1 MKRYTCLILT
11 LIMMVSAVA
20 LSLSGVS
27 AQQNGDQGSQDP
39 SRPQSPQRVAVQQ
52 NIDQDALPEDL
63 ALAKTISY
71 LHLAE
76 HIGGHGIA
84 DLNELK
90 TLRVEKDEQSLTHTH
105 VQQTLRGVPV
115 FGGEAIVHLNPDST
129 LSDITDN
136 FISYVRVET
145 EPTITAKEA
154 ITIAVS
160 QYGCGECLTATPEVD
175 LWVLRRNGRD
185 RLVYRVQMRRE
196 DGSAD
201 TAMPVYFIDAHT
213 GSKVWSYD
221 NLQSSGAVT
230 GTGNSLYSGTRSITT
245 YYKSVSPY
253 IGYYLEDITRKVGTY
268 DNAHTDNTT
277 YLFNDA
283 DNVWN
288 GSYQAIGVDAHFGA
302 EKFIDY
308 LKIKHGRSGLNGSG
322 GPAWYTSMDGVTG
335 LISLKVHVGVNLNKG
350 YWNGQYVSFGD
361 GDGTVYGPTATL
373 DFVGHEMQHGVTQ
386 FTANLINS
394 GESGALNE
402 SWSDVFGAMLE
413 RYVKGESA
421 DTWKIFE
428 QCWTPQIAGD
438 AERYMDT
445 PHSASNKGLT
455 ADDDPD
461 HYDERY
467 LGTADNGGIHVNSG
481 IPNKVF
487 YLVAKGG
494 THHRGGSM
502 TGIGADAAEKIW
514 YKALTSYMTSNTT
527 FAGARVAT
535 LNAAAALYGLGS
547 IQYNAVGQAWTLC
560 GVPGANPPPA
570 PSLSVNNVTVTEAN
584 TGVTTTATFTVTL
597 SPASTQTVTVKY
609 ATANSTALAPADYT
623 ALPLTTLTFA
633 PGQTSKPVA
642 VQVKGDALD
651 EANETFKLLLSS
663 PVNALI
669 SDNEGLCTIT
679 DNDLAPSLRVNSLTV
694 AEANTGA
701 NTTAAFNITLSAVSG
716 QTVKVNY
723 ATANGTAVA
732 PADYTAKALTTL
744 TFLPGQT
751 TQTIPVVVRGD
762 ALDEVNETFKL
773 VLSSPVNATIAVG
786 TGTAT
791 ITDNDL
797 PPSIRVNNV
806 AVTEGNAAVV
816 TNFTVSLSA
825 PSGQV
830 VTVKYAT
837 ANGTATTPADYG
849 AKALTTLTFLPGAI
863 SKTVAVSVAGDLLD
877 EPSENFKLLLSS
889 PVHATIAVAT
899 GICTITDNDAPPS
912 VTITNATVTEPDS
925 GVVIATFT
933 VKLSAASGQTV
944 SIKYAT
950 ANGTS
955 SPATAGTDYTAVP
968 LTTLTF
974 LPGQT
979 TKAVTVQVKGDLIKE
994 MNETFF
1000 VNLSGVVNATLAD
1013 AQGLGTILNDD

>member
-1 MKRYTCLILT
+1 MKRYTCLTLT
-11 LIMMVSAVA
+11 LAMIVSAVA

-27 AQQNGDQGSQDP
+27 AQHDADQDSQDP
-39 SRPQSPQRVAVQQ
+39 SRSQAPQRVAVQQ
-52 NIDQDALPEDL
+52 NSGQDALPYDL

-71 LHLAE
+71 IHLAE
-76 HIGGHGIA
+76 HIGRHGIA
-84 DLNELK
+84 DVNELR
-90 TLRVEKDEQSLTHTH
+90 TLRVEKDKQSLTHTH
-105 VQQTLRGVPV
+105 VQQTHRGVPV
-115 FGGEAIVHLNPDST
+115 FGGEAIVHLNPDSS

-136 FISYVRVET
+136 LISYVQVET

-154 ITIAVS
+154 TKIAVS
-160 QYGCGECLTATPEVD
+160 KYGCGECLTATPEVD

-196 DGSAD
+196 DGTAD

-230 GTGNSLYSGTRSITT
+230 GTGTSLYSGTQSITT
-245 YYKSVSPY
+245 YYKSVSPS

-268 DNAHTDNTT
+268 NNNTTDNST
-277 YLFNDA
+277 YLYFDY

-288 GSYQAIGVDAHFGA
+288 QTYQAIGVDAHFGA

-322 GPAWYTSMDGVTG
+322 GPGWYTSTDGVTT
-335 LISLKVHVGVNLNKG
+335 LISLKVHVGVNQNIG

-373 DFVGHEMQHGVTQ
+373 DMVGHEMQHGVTQ

-413 RYVKGESA
+413 RYAKGESA

-467 LGTADNGGIHVNSG
+467 LGTQDNGGVHVNSG

-514 YKALTSYMTSNTT
+514 YKALVSYMTSNTN
-527 FAGARVAT
+527 FRGARTAT

-547 IQYNAVGQAWTLC
+547 TEYNAVGQAWTLC
-560 GVPGANPPPA
+560 GVLDDNSSV
-570 PSLSVNNVTVTEAN
+570 PSLSVNNIAVTEGN
-584 TGVTTTATFTVTL
+584 TGETTATFTIKLT
-597 SPASTQTVTVKY
+597 PASTQPVTVKY
-609 ATANSTALAPADYT
+609 ATANSTALAPGDYT
-623 ALPLTTLTFA
+623 ALALTQLTFD
-633 PGQTSKPVA
+633 PGQTSKTVA
-642 VQVKGDALD
+642 VKIKGDTLD
-651 EANETFKLLLSS
+651 EPNETFRLLLSA
-663 PVNALI
+663 PTNALI
-669 SDNEGLCTIT
+669 ADNEGVCTIN
-679 DNDLAPSLRVNSLTV
+679 DNDAPPSL
-694 AEANTGA
+694 
-701 NTTAAFNITLSAVSG
+701 
-716 QTVKVNY
+716 K
-723 ATANGTAVA
+723 
-732 PADYTAKALTTL
+732 
-744 TFLPGQT
+744 
-751 TQTIPVVVRGD
+751 
-762 ALDEVNETFKL
+762 
-773 VLSSPVNATIAVG
+773 
-786 TGTAT
+786 
-791 ITDNDL
+791 
-797 PPSIRVNNV
+797 VNNV
-806 AVTEGNAAVV
+806 AVAEGNSAVIA
-816 TNFTVSLSA
+816 NFTVSLSA
-825 PSGQV
+825 PSAQTI
-830 VTVKYAT
+830 TVKYQT
-837 ANGTATTPADYG
+837 VNGTALSGRDYT
-849 AKALTTLTFLPGAI
+849 AKALATLTFSPFQTT
-863 SKTVAVSVAGDLLD
+863 KTVAVSVAGDLLD
-877 EPSENFKLLLSS
+877 EAVENFKLQLTA
-889 PVHATIAVAT
+889 PTNATIAAGT
-899 GICTITDNDAPPS
+899 GACTINDNDPPPS
-912 VTITNATVTEPDS
+912 ITITNATATEPDT
-925 GVVIATFT
+925 GTRALIFT

-944 SIKYAT
+944 TVKYAT
-950 ANGTS
+950 ANGTTN
-955 SPATAGTDYTAVP
+955 PAVAGTDYTAVA

-979 TKAVTVQVKGDLIKE
+979 SKTVTVQAKGDLVKE
-994 MNETFF
+994 ANETFF
-1000 VNLSGVVNATLAD
+1000 VNLSGAVNASIAD
-1013 AQGLGTILNDD
+1013 AQGLGAIVNDD